1 MAAVLASVATFA
13 IEGIESHE
21 VVVEADVRRGLP
33 VFTVVGLPDAAVRE
47 ARERVRAAL
56 LNSGL
61 DFPLQRLTAN
71 LAPADLR
78 KAGPSFDL
86 ALAAAVLAAS
96 GQVPRESLA
105 SAALC
110 GELSLGGSLR
120 PVRGA
125 LAMAFGARK
134 AGFESLIVPVEN
146 AGEAGL
152 VEGVEVLGVP
162 DLAHLVA
169 MLRGEWRADPPP
181 STSRVVEA
189 PAEGDLNDV
198 RGQADAKRALELAAA
213 GGHNLLMVG
222 PPGAGKTMLA
232 RRLPGLLP
240 DPGFEEAV
248 EITRVQSVAGLS
260 DGGLARRRPFRAPHH
275 TISTSG
281 LVGGGA
287 TPRPGEITLAH
298 RGVLFLD
305 ELAEFSRAAL
315 EALRQPLESGRVEV
329 TRGQRA
335 ISFPAA
341 AVLVGACNRCPCAR
355 PAAECGCTDVDR
367 ARYARRLSAPL
378 LDRIDLVCELE
389 TAGALELVGDERRGE
404 STASVR
410 RRVVAARE
418 RQRSRLTGTGAFT
431 NAEMTPRLTRRHAR
445 VEGGARARLL
455 EGHAHGILTG
465 RGHDRVLRLARTV
478 ADLAGRDRIEA
489 DDVEEALG
497 FRLGAQAVAA

>member
-1 MAAVLASVATFA
+1 MLASVATFA
-13 IEGIESHE
+13 IEGIESQE
-21 VVVEADVRRGLP
+21 IVVEADLRRGLP

-56 LNSGL
+56 LNSAL
-61 DFPLQRLTAN
+61 DFPLGRLTAN
-71 LAPADLR
+71 LAPADRR

-86 ALAAAVLAAS
+86 ALAAAVLVAS
-96 GQVPRESLA
+96 GQVPREALES
-105 SAALC
+105 SALC
-110 GELSLGGSLR
+110 GELSLGGALR
-120 PVRGA
+120 PIRGA
-125 LAMAFGARK
+125 LAMAVGARTG
-134 AGFESLIVPVEN
+134 GFERLIVPVEN
-146 AGEAGL
+146 AAEAGL

-162 DLAHLVA
+162 DLAHMVA
-169 MLRGEWRADPPP
+169 LLRGEWRP
-181 STSRVVEA
+181 EA
-189 PAEGDLNDV
+189 PQAAPPTLPAPTAEPDLGDV

-240 DPGFEEAV
+240 APTFEEAV
-248 EITRVQSVAGLS
+248 EITRVHSVAGLS
-260 DGGLARRRPFRAPHH
+260 DGCLARSRPFRAPHH

-315 EALRQPLESGRVEV
+315 EALRQPLESRRVEV

-367 ARYARRLSAPL
+367 TRYARRLSAPL

-389 TAGALELVGDERRGE
+389 VAPPLALVGDGERPE
-404 STASVR
+404 SSEVVR
-410 RRVVAARE
+410 ERVLAARE
-418 RQRSRLTGTGAFT
+418 RQRCRLAGTSALT
-431 NAEMTPRLTRRHAR
+431 NAEMDPRSTRRYAR
-445 VEGGARARLL
+445 VEGRSRAHLL
-455 EGHAHGILTG
+455 EGHATRALSG

-478 ADLAGRDRIEA
+478 ADLAGRDRIEP
-489 DDVEEALG
+489 DDIDEALG
-497 FRLGAQAVAA
+497 FRLGAMAVAA

>member
-1 MAAVLASVATFA
+1 MPSVLANVATFA

-61 DFPLQRLTAN
+61 EFPLQRLTAN

-96 GQVPRESLA
+96 GQVPRDALA
-105 SAALC
+105 RAALC
-110 GELSLGGSLR
+110 GELSLGGTLR

-125 LAMAFGARK
+125 LAMAFGARN
-134 AGFESLIVPVEN
+134 AGFRSLIVPVEN
-146 AGEAGL
+146 APEAGL
-152 VEGVEVLGVP
+152 VEDVEVLGVP

-169 MLRGEWRADPPP
+169 MLRGDWRPEAPPP
-181 STSRVVEA
+181 ASGAVEA
-189 PAEGDLNDV
+189 PVETDLSDV

-248 EITRVQSVAGLS
+248 EITRVHSVAGLS
-260 DGGLARRRPFRAPHH
+260 DGGLVRRRPFRAPHH

-281 LVGGGA
+281 LVGGGP
-287 TPRPGEITLAH
+287 TPRPGEVTLAH

-305 ELAEFSRAAL
+305 ELAEFSRASL
-315 EALRQPLESGRVEV
+315 EALRQPLESRRVEV

-355 PAAECGCTDVDR
+355 PAAECSCSDVDR

-389 TAGALELVGDERRGE
+389 AAGALELVGDRDRGE
-404 STASVR
+404 STAIVR

-418 RQRSRLTGTGAFT
+418 RQHMRLTGTEAFT
-431 NAEMTPRLTRRHAR
+431 NAEMTPRLTRRYAA
-445 VEGGARARLL
+445 VEGRARTRLL
-455 EGHAHGILTG
+455 EGHAHRILTG

-478 ADLAGRDRIEA
+478 ADLAGRERIEA
-489 DDVEEALG
+489 DDVDEALG